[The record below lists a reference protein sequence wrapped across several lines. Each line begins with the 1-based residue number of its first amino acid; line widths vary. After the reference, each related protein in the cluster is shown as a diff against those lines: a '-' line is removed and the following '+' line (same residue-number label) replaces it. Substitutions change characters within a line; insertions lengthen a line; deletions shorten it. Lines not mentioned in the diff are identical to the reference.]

1 MAPQKP
7 LIQVKNLDLY
17 FGAFHALKNVS
28 VDFHSGELVGLVGDN
43 GAGKT
48 TLIRVLCG
56 IHKPSSGE
64 VWFDGKQVKEFH
76 PKLAIDN
83 GIETIQQS
91 VGLCDNLSIARN
103 FYLGREPVKKVLG
116 IPFLDFGKMRD
127 MSTRVI
133 REFGL
138 RDNVSADDEVERLSG
153 GERQSVKIGRAVE
166 FKNRVVIMDEP
177 TNHLSVRER
186 EHVNELA
193 VQLKEQ
199 GLLVIY
205 ITHDIFQVHKLA
217 DRVVIMENGEKI
229 EDAST
234 DSMTADEL
242 EEVIRQGGR
251 KVEKRGRSDGSF
263 RSQTH
268 CPATYRDRH
277 FPDCGVAGTAV
288 CSHFGRAMGQYLQ
301 HRLDPSGHGD
311 AGADVAW
318 CGAGHRHG

>member
-1 MAPQKP
+1 MSTAKHP

-17 FGAFHALKNVS
+17 FGVFHALKNVS
-28 VDFHSGELVGLVGDN
+28 VDFNAGELVGLVGDN

-56 IHKPSSGE
+56 IHTPTSGE
-64 VWFDGKQVKEFH
+64 VFFDGKRVTEFH
-76 PKLAIDN
+76 PKLAIDQ

-103 FYLGREPVKKVLG
+103 FFLGREPVKKVLG
-116 IPFLDFGKMRD
+116 IPFLDFGLMRD
-127 MSTRVI
+127 MSTKVI

-138 RDNVSADDEVERLSG
+138 RDNVSVDDEVERLSG

-229 EDAST
+229 EDAPT
-234 DSMTADEL
+234 DKMTAEEL

-251 KVEKRGRSDGSF
+251 VVHKREL
-263 RSQTH
+263 
-268 CPATYRDRH
+268 
-277 FPDCGVAGTAV
+277 V
-288 CSHFGRAMGQYLQ
+288 
-301 HRLDPSGHGD
+301 
-311 AGADVAW
+311 
-318 CGAGHRHG
+318 

>member
-1 MAPQKP
+1 MTAQHP
-7 LIQVKNLDLY
+7 LIQVNNLDLF
-17 FGAFHALKNVS
+17 FGQFRALNNVS
-28 VDFHSGELVGLVGDN
+28 VDFKSGELVGLVGDN

-56 IHKPSSGE
+56 IHAPTRGE
-64 VWFDGKQVKEFH
+64 VYFDGQRVVEFH
-76 PKLAIDN
+76 PKLAIDQ

-103 FYLGREPVKKVLG
+103 FYLGREPVKRILG
-116 IPFLDFGKMRD
+116 IPFLDFRKMRD
-127 MSTRVI
+127 ISARVI

-138 RDNVSADDEVERLSG
+138 RENVSPDDEVERLSG

-193 VQLKEQ
+193 LQLRSQ

-217 DRVVIMENGEKI
+217 DRIVIMENGEKI
-229 EDAST
+229 ADAST
-234 DSMTADEL
+234 DSMTAEEL

-251 KVEKRGRSDGSF
+251 VVEKREKK
-263 RSQTH
+263 
-268 CPATYRDRH
+268 
-277 FPDCGVAGTAV
+277 
-288 CSHFGRAMGQYLQ
+288 
-301 HRLDPSGHGD
+301 
-311 AGADVAW
+311 
-318 CGAGHRHG
+318 

>member
-1 MAPQKP
+1 MSNAKHP

-17 FGAFHALKNVS
+17 FGVFHALKNVS
-28 VDFHSGELVGLVGDN
+28 VDFHAGELIGLVGDN

-56 IHKPSSGE
+56 LHAPSSGE
-64 VWFDGKQVKEFH
+64 VYFDGKRVTEFH
-76 PKLAIDN
+76 PKLAIDQ

-116 IPFLDFGKMRD
+116 IPFLDFPKMRE
-127 MSTRVI
+127 MSTKVI

-234 DSMTADEL
+234 DAMTAEEL
-242 EEVIRQGGR
+242 EDVIRQGGR
-251 KVEKRGRSDGSF
+251 VVHKRE
-263 RSQTH
+263 H
-268 CPATYRDRH
+268 A
-277 FPDCGVAGTAV
+277 
-288 CSHFGRAMGQYLQ
+288 
-301 HRLDPSGHGD
+301 
-311 AGADVAW
+311 
-318 CGAGHRHG
+318 

>member
-1 MAPQKP
+1 MQEEHQMASTTP
-7 LIQVKNLDLY
+7 LIQVKNLELY

-28 VDFHSGELVGLVGDN
+28 VDFHAGELVGLVGDN

-56 IHKPSSGE
+56 IHKPTSGE
-64 VWFDGKQVKEFH
+64 VWFDGKQVMEFH

-103 FYLGREPVKKVLG
+103 FYLGREPVKKVMG
-116 IPFLDFGKMRD
+116 IPFLDLAKMRD

-229 EDAST
+229 EDAPT
-234 DSMTADEL
+234 DKMSADEL

-251 KVEKRGRSDGSF
+251 LVEKRG
-263 RSQTH
+263 
-268 CPATYRDRH
+268 
-277 FPDCGVAGTAV
+277 TA
-288 CSHFGRAMGQYLQ
+288 
-301 HRLDPSGHGD
+301 
-311 AGADVAW
+311 
-318 CGAGHRHG
+318 

>member
-1 MAPQKP
+1 MAHP
-7 LIQVKNLDLY
+7 LISVKNLDLY
-17 FGAFHALKNVS
+17 FGAFHALKDVS
-28 VDFHSGELVGLVGDN
+28 VDFDAGELVGLVGDN

-56 IHKPSSGE
+56 IHKPTKGE
-64 VWFDGKQVKEFH
+64 VWFDGARVKEFH

-103 FYLGREPVKKVLG
+103 FYLGREPVKKILG
-116 IPFLDFGKMRD
+116 IPFLDFAKMRGE
-127 MSTRVI
+127 SRKVI

-166 FKNRVVIMDEP
+166 FMNRVVIMDEP

-217 DRVVIMENGEKI
+217 DRIVIMENGEKVA
-229 EDAST
+229 DAKTT
-234 DSMTADEL
+234 DMTAEEL

-251 KVEKRGRSDGSF
+251 KVEKRG
-263 RSQTH
+263 
-268 CPATYRDRH
+268 A
-277 FPDCGVAGTAV
+277 A
-288 CSHFGRAMGQYLQ
+288 
-301 HRLDPSGHGD
+301 
-311 AGADVAW
+311 
-318 CGAGHRHG
+318 

>member
-1 MAPQKP
+1 MSGTP
-7 LIQVKNLDLY
+7 LIQVKNLQLY

-28 VDFHSGELVGLVGDN
+28 VDFNAGELIGLVGDN

-56 IHKPSSGE
+56 IHKPTSGE
-64 VWFDGKQVKEFH
+64 VWFNGERVEKFH
-76 PKLAIDN
+76 PKLAIDQ

-103 FYLGREPVKKVLG
+103 FYLGREPLRRIFG
-116 IPFLDFGKMRD
+116 IPILDFKKMRE
-127 MSTRVI
+127 MSTKVI

-193 VQLKEQ
+193 VALKEQ

-217 DRVVIMENGEKI
+217 DRIIIMENGEKI
-229 EDAST
+229 EDAATSA
-234 DSMTADEL
+234 MTADEL

-251 KVEKRGRSDGSF
+251 KVKKRE
-263 RSQTH
+263 T
-268 CPATYRDRH
+268 
-277 FPDCGVAGTAV
+277 V
-288 CSHFGRAMGQYLQ
+288 
-301 HRLDPSGHGD
+301 
-311 AGADVAW
+311 
-318 CGAGHRHG
+318 

>member
-1 MAPQKP
+1 MSDAKP
-7 LIQVKNLDLY
+7 LIQVRNLNLY
-17 FGAFHALKNVS
+17 FGSFHALKNVS
-28 VDFHSGELVGLVGDN
+28 VDFHAGELIGLVGDN

-56 IHKPSSGE
+56 IHKPSDGE
-64 VWFDGKQVKEFH
+64 VYFDGKQVKEFH
-76 PKLAIDN
+76 PKLAIDQ

-103 FYLGREPVKKVLG
+103 FYLGREPVKRVLG
-116 IPFLDFGKMRD
+116 IPMLDFAKMR
-127 MSTRVI
+127 SESSKVI
-133 REFGL
+133 RAFGL
-138 RDNVSADDEVERLSG
+138 RDNVSADEEVERLSG

-193 VQLKEQ
+193 IQLKEQ

-217 DRVVIMENGEKI
+217 DRIVIMENGEKI

-234 DSMTADEL
+234 NTMSAEAL

-251 KVEKRGRSDGSF
+251 VVEK
-263 RSQTH
+263 T
-268 CPATYRDRH
+268 
-277 FPDCGVAGTAV
+277 
-288 CSHFGRAMGQYLQ
+288 
-301 HRLDPSGHGD
+301 
-311 AGADVAW
+311 GA
-318 CGAGHRHG
+318 

>member
-1 MAPQKP
+1 MTAQHP
-7 LIQVKNLDLY
+7 LIQVNNLDLF
-17 FGAFHALKNVS
+17 FGQFRALNNVS
-28 VDFHSGELVGLVGDN
+28 VDFKSGELVGLVGDN

-56 IHKPSSGE
+56 IHAPTSGE
-64 VWFDGKQVKEFH
+64 VYFDGQRITEFH
-76 PKLAIDN
+76 PKLAIDQ

-91 VGLCDNLSIARN
+91 VGLCDNLSVARN
-103 FYLGREPVKKVLG
+103 FYLGREPVKRILG
-116 IPFLDFGKMRD
+116 IPFLDFRKMKD
-127 MSTRVI
+127 VSTRVI

-138 RDNVSADDEVERLSG
+138 RENVSPDDEVERLSG

-193 VQLKEQ
+193 LQLRSQ

-217 DRVVIMENGEKI
+217 DRIVIMENGEKI
-229 EDAST
+229 ADAST
-234 DSMTADEL
+234 DSMTAEEL

-251 KVEKRGRSDGSF
+251 VVEKREKK
-263 RSQTH
+263 
-268 CPATYRDRH
+268 
-277 FPDCGVAGTAV
+277 
-288 CSHFGRAMGQYLQ
+288 
-301 HRLDPSGHGD
+301 
-311 AGADVAW
+311 
-318 CGAGHRHG
+318 

>member
-1 MAPQKP
+1 MADTKP

-17 FGAFHALKNVS
+17 FGAFHALRNVS
-28 VDFHSGELVGLVGDN
+28 VDFHAGELVGLVGDN

-56 IHKPSSGE
+56 IHKPTSGE
-64 VWFDGKQVKEFH
+64 VYFDGELVRDFH
-76 PKLAIDN
+76 PKLAIDQ

-103 FYLGREPVKKVLG
+103 FYLGREPVKRILG
-116 IPFLDFGKMRD
+116 IPFLDFARMRGEA
-127 MSTRVI
+127 RKVI
-133 REFGL
+133 RAFGL
-138 RDNVSADDEVERLSG
+138 RDNVSVDDEVERLSG

-193 VQLKEQ
+193 TQLRDQ

-217 DRVVIMENGEKI
+217 DRIVIMENGEKI

-234 DSMTADEL
+234 DSMTAAEL

-251 KVEKRGRSDGSF
+251 VVEK
-263 RSQTH
+263 
-268 CPATYRDRH
+268 
-277 FPDCGVAGTAV
+277 V
-288 CSHFGRAMGQYLQ
+288 
-301 HRLDPSGHGD
+301 
-311 AGADVAW
+311 GA
-318 CGAGHRHG
+318 

>member
-1 MAPQKP
+1 MTNGHP

-28 VDFHSGELVGLVGDN
+28 VDFHAGELVGLVGDN

-56 IHKPSSGE
+56 MHTPTSGE
-64 VWFDGKQVKEFH
+64 VYFDGQRVEKFH
-76 PKLAIDN
+76 PKLAIDQ

-103 FYLGREPVKKVLG
+103 FYLGREPVRRILG
-116 IPFLDFGKMRD
+116 IPFLDFETMRRK
-127 MSTRVI
+127 STRVI
-133 REFGL
+133 RQFGL

-166 FKNRVVIMDEP
+166 FRNRVVIMDEP

-193 VQLKEQ
+193 VQLKNQ
-199 GLLVIY
+199 GLLVVY

-217 DRVVIMENGEKI
+217 DRIVIMENGEKI
-229 EDAST
+229 QDAST
-234 DSMTADEL
+234 SKMSAEQL

-251 KVEKRGRSDGSF
+251 VVEKREALS
-263 RSQTH
+263 
-268 CPATYRDRH
+268 
-277 FPDCGVAGTAV
+277 
-288 CSHFGRAMGQYLQ
+288 
-301 HRLDPSGHGD
+301 
-311 AGADVAW
+311 
-318 CGAGHRHG
+318 

>member
-1 MAPQKP
+1 MATTHP
-7 LIQVKNLDLY
+7 LIQVKNVDLH
-17 FGAFHALKNVS
+17 FGSFHALKNVS
-28 VDFHSGELVGLVGDN
+28 VDFDAGELVGLVGDN

-56 IHKPSSGE
+56 IHTPSSGE
-64 VWFDGKQVKEFH
+64 VYFDGKRVETFH
-76 PKLAIDN
+76 PKLAIDQ

-103 FYLGREPVKKVLG
+103 FFLGREPVRKILG
-116 IPFLDFGKMRD
+116 IPFLDFAHMRTK
-127 MSTRVI
+127 STSVI

-193 VQLKEQ
+193 VQLKEN

-217 DRVVIMENGEKI
+217 DRIVIMENGEKI
-229 EDAST
+229 EDALT

-251 KVEKRGRSDGSF
+251 VVEKRE
-263 RSQTH
+263 
-268 CPATYRDRH
+268 
-277 FPDCGVAGTAV
+277 AV
-288 CSHFGRAMGQYLQ
+288 
-301 HRLDPSGHGD
+301 
-311 AGADVAW
+311 
-318 CGAGHRHG
+318 

>member
-1 MAPQKP
+1 MTNSHP

-28 VDFHSGELVGLVGDN
+28 VDFHTGELIGLVGDN

-56 IHKPSSGE
+56 IYAPTKGE
-64 VWFDGKQVKEFH
+64 VFFDGKKVEEFH
-76 PKLAIDN
+76 PKLAIDQ

-103 FYLGREPVKKVLG
+103 FYLGREPVKRILG
-116 IPFLDFGKMRD
+116 IPFLDFAKMREK
-127 MSTRVI
+127 SARVI
-133 REFGL
+133 RQFGL
-138 RDNVSADDEVERLSG
+138 RENVSADDEVERLSG

-217 DRVVIMENGEKI
+217 DRIVIMENGEKVA
-229 EDAST
+229 DATT
-234 DSMTADEL
+234 DSMTAEQL

-251 KVEKRGRSDGSF
+251 VVEKRE
-263 RSQTH
+263 
-268 CPATYRDRH
+268 
-277 FPDCGVAGTAV
+277 AV
-288 CSHFGRAMGQYLQ
+288 
-301 HRLDPSGHGD
+301 
-311 AGADVAW
+311 
-318 CGAGHRHG
+318 

>member
-1 MAPQKP
+1 MSTAKHP

-28 VDFHSGELVGLVGDN
+28 VDFNAGELVGLVGDN

-56 IHKPSSGE
+56 IHAPTNGE
-64 VWFDGKQVKEFH
+64 VFFDGKQVTEFH
-76 PKLAIDN
+76 PKLAIDQ
-83 GIETIQQS
+83 GIETIQQA

-116 IPFLDFGKMRD
+116 IPFLDFGQMRD
-127 MSTRVI
+127 MSTKVI

-138 RDNVSADDEVERLSG
+138 RDNVSVDDEVERLSG

-186 EHVNELA
+186 EHVNVLA
-193 VQLKEQ
+193 LQLKEQ

-234 DSMTADEL
+234 DKMTAEEL

-251 KVEKRGRSDGSF
+251 VVHKRKL
-263 RSQTH
+263 
-268 CPATYRDRH
+268 
-277 FPDCGVAGTAV
+277 V
-288 CSHFGRAMGQYLQ
+288 
-301 HRLDPSGHGD
+301 
-311 AGADVAW
+311 
-318 CGAGHRHG
+318 

>member
-1 MAPQKP
+1 MASTTP
-7 LIQVKNLDLY
+7 LIQVKNLQLY

-28 VDFHSGELVGLVGDN
+28 VDFNAGELIGLVGDN

-56 IHKPSSGE
+56 IHKPTSGD
-64 VWFDGKQVKEFH
+64 VWFDGKRVEKFH
-76 PKLAIDN
+76 PKLAIDQ
-83 GIETIQQS
+83 GMETIQQS

-103 FYLGREPVKKVLG
+103 FYLGREPVRRIMG
-116 IPFLDFGKMRD
+116 IPILDFKKMRD
-127 MSTRVI
+127 MSSKVI

-193 VQLKEQ
+193 VALKEQ

-217 DRVVIMENGEKI
+217 DRIVIMENGEKI
-229 EDAST
+229 EDALTSAM
-234 DSMTADEL
+234 SADAL
-242 EEVIRQGGR
+242 EEIIRQGGR
-251 KVEKRGRSDGSF
+251 KVEKRG
-263 RSQTH
+263 
-268 CPATYRDRH
+268 
-277 FPDCGVAGTAV
+277 AV
-288 CSHFGRAMGQYLQ
+288 
-301 HRLDPSGHGD
+301 
-311 AGADVAW
+311 
-318 CGAGHRHG
+318 

>member
-1 MAPQKP
+1 MANDTP

-17 FGAFHALKNVS
+17 FGSFHALKDVS
-28 VDFHSGELVGLVGDN
+28 VDFNSGELVGLVGDN

-56 IHKPSSGE
+56 IHKPSNGE
-64 VWFDGKQVKEFH
+64 VYFDGRQVTEFH
-76 PKLAIDN
+76 PKLAIDQ
-83 GIETIQQS
+83 GIETIQQT

-103 FYLGREPVKKVLG
+103 FYLGREPVKKFAG
-116 IPFLDFGKMRD
+116 IPFLDLDKMRGE
-127 MSTRVI
+127 SSKVI
-133 REFGL
+133 KTFGL

-153 GERQSVKIGRAVE
+153 GERQSIKIGRAVE

-193 VQLKEQ
+193 IQLKEQ

-217 DRVVIMENGEKI
+217 DRVVIMENGVVV

-234 DSMTADEL
+234 DSMTAEAL
-242 EEVIRQGGR
+242 EDVIRHGGR
-251 KVEKRGRSDGSF
+251 VEG
-263 RSQTH
+263 
-268 CPATYRDRH
+268 DR
-277 FPDCGVAGTAV
+277 PEI
-288 CSHFGRAMGQYLQ
+288 S
-301 HRLDPSGHGD
+301 
-311 AGADVAW
+311 
-318 CGAGHRHG
+318 